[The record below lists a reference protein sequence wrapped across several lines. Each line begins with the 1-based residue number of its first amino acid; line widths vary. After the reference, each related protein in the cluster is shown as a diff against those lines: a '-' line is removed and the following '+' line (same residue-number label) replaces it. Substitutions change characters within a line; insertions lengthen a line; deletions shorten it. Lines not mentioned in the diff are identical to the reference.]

1 MFNFE
6 LERRTVSENVLAK
19 YDFKQQRKLPSIES
33 VFSNS
38 KNGRKRTQKAAG
50 KMLFAAPDLT
60 KAKSQNIPVVS
71 DKSHTFQQL

>member
-19 YDFKQQRKLPSIES
+19 YDFKQQRKLPGIES

-38 KNGRKRTQKAAG
+38 NNCRKRTQKAAG
-50 KMLFAAPDLT
+50 KMLFAAPDLI
-60 KAKSQNIPVVS
+60 KVESQNILVVS